1 MTQLLDRSASAR
13 RGLSSVHQIP
23 VLGRFLTWLSP
34 DYGGLVGAVCFFCWS
49 LTPTL
54 LPRTWIYQAMVS
66 GLTATI
72 GYALGVL
79 LAWVV
84 RLVLRRVRPD
94 LLTPSRRTRL
104 IAWWALG
111 VAAAVAVTWYLADN
125 AAWQSELRALMDVE
139 SPGPNH
145 YLLILLVAGAIFVVF
160 LALARLLRGASRRLR
175 RFFARWVPPQVAL
188 VASVLVVGGIAFW
201 SWTGLLYPTL
211 LGVANDAFAAVN
223 METEAGNNAPGSA
236 THSGG
241 PGSLVTWDSL
251 GRKGREFVSSGP
263 TVGELTDFSGV
274 AALDPVR
281 AYVGMDSAETPAGL
295 ASLAVRELERAGG
308 FDRDVLVVVTT
319 TGTGWVDGAAADALE
334 YLYNGD
340 SAIVALQYS
349 YLPSWI
355 SFVADQEQVRLAGRA
370 LFEAVHEA
378 WLERPPSQRPKLIVY
393 GESLGALGSAAAFDS
408 LDDLRS
414 KVDGALW
421 VGAPSRHSLRRE
433 LTAQRDPGSPARLPV
448 VDGGQEVKFWGGW
461 QEPLDLE
468 FGPGGPCKTDE
479 ALGDRRSPRSVQ
491 GGGQLEGVRD
501 PCMTRPPEEHGPP
514 VVFLQHASDP
524 VTLWSWDLMFERPE
538 WIDEEHGPD
547 VLPTLDWYPF
557 VTFWQVTADMALS
570 ATVPAGHGHNYGGE
584 LVDAWLAVAPPE
596 DWPAGRTEE
605 LRDMVHSFQDQKT
618 GPFG

>member
-1 MTQLLDRSASAR
+1 MTQLLDRGASVR
-13 RGLSSVHQIP
+13 RGLPSVREIP
-23 VLGRFLTWLSP
+23 VLGRFLSWLRP
-34 DYGGLVGAVCFFCWS
+34 DYGGLIGAACFFCWS

-54 LPRTWIYQAMVS
+54 LPRTWIYQALVS

-79 LAWVV
+79 IGWVV
-84 RLVLRRVRPD
+84 RLFVRRMRPE
-94 LLTPSRRTRL
+94 LLAPSRRTQL
-104 IAWWALG
+104 IAWWGLAG
-111 VAAAVAVTWYLADN
+111 MTAAAVAWYLADN
-125 AAWQSELRALMDVE
+125 AAWQTELRALMDVE

-145 YLLILLVAGAIFVVF
+145 YLLILLVAGAVFVVF
-160 LALARLLRGASRRLR
+160 LALARLVRGASRRLR
-175 RFFARWVPPQVAL
+175 RFFARWVPPAVAL
-188 VASVLVVGGIAFW
+188 VASVLCVGGLTFW

-223 METEAGNNAPGSA
+223 METEAGNNAPGSV

-241 PGSLVTWDSL
+241 PGSLVTWASL

-263 TVGELTDFSGV
+263 TVDELTVFSGRP
-274 AALDPVR
+274 ALDPVR

-308 FDRDVLVVVTT
+308 FNRQVLVVVTT

-355 SFVADQEQVRLAGRA
+355 SFVADQEQVRLAGQA

-378 WLERPPSQRPKLIVY
+378 WLERLPSQRPKLIVY
-393 GESLGALGSAAAFDS
+393 GESLGAMGSASAFDS

-421 VGAPSRHSLRRE
+421 VGSPSRHSLRTE
-433 LTAQRDPGSPARLPV
+433 LTARRDPGSPARLPV
-448 VDGGQEVKFWGGW
+448 VDGGREVKFWGGW

-468 FGPGGPCKTDE
+468 FDE
-479 ALGDRRSPRSVQ
+479 
-491 GGGQLEGVRD
+491 
-501 PCMTRPPEEHGPP
+501 GPP
-514 VVFLQHASDP
+514 VLFLQHASDP
-524 VTLWSWDLMFERPE
+524 VTLWSWDLMFEQPE

-547 VLPTLDWYPF
+547 VLPSLDWYPF

-584 LVDAWLAVAPPE
+584 LVDAWLAVAPPD
-596 DWPAGRTEE
+596 DWPAERTEE

>member
-1 MTQLLDRSASAR
+1 MTQLLDRGLAR
-13 RGLSSVHQIP
+13 GRSLPSVLDVP
-23 VLGRFLTWLSP
+23 VLGRFLVWLRP
-34 DYGGLVGAVCFFCWS
+34 DYAGLIGAVCFFCWS

-79 LAWVV
+79 IGWLV
-84 RLVLRRVRPD
+84 RLVLRRARPE
-94 LLTPSRRTRL
+94 LLTPSRRARL
-104 IAWWALG
+104 IAWWG
-111 VAAAVAVTWYLADN
+111 VGVVAAVAIAWYLADN
-125 AAWQSELRALMDVE
+125 AAWQTQLRALMDVE
-139 SPGPNH
+139 NPGPNH

-160 LALARLLRGASRRLR
+160 LALARLLRAASRRLR

-188 VASVLVVGGIAFW
+188 VASVLCVGGLATW
-201 SWTGLLYPTL
+201 SWTGLLYPSL
-211 LGVANDAFAAVN
+211 LDVANDAFAAVN
-223 METEAGNNAPGSA
+223 METEAGNNAPSSP

-263 TVGELTDFSGV
+263 TVDELTAFSGRP
-274 AALDPVR
+274 ALDPVR

-355 SFVADQEQVRLAGRA
+355 SFVADQEQVQLAGRA
-370 LFEAVHEA
+370 LFEAVQEA
-378 WLERPPSQRPKLIVY
+378 WLERPPDERPKLLVY
-393 GESLGALGSAAAFDS
+393 GESLGAMGSASAFDS

-421 VGAPSRHSLRRE
+421 VGSPSRHALRRE
-433 LTAQRDPGSPARLPV
+433 LTAERDDGSPARLPV
-448 VDGGQEVKFWGGW
+448 VDGGAEVKFWGGW

-468 FGPGGPCKTDE
+468 FD
-479 ALGDRRSPRSVQ
+479 D
-491 GGGQLEGVRD
+491 
-501 PCMTRPPEEHGPP
+501 GPP
-514 VVFLQHASDP
+514 VLFLQHASDP

-547 VLPTLDWYPF
+547 VLPSLDWYPF

-584 LVDAWLAVAPPE
+584 LVDAWLAVAPPD
-596 DWPAGRTEE
+596 DWPADRTEE

>member
-1 MTQLLDRSASAR
+1 MTQLLDRGTSVR
-13 RGLSSVHQIP
+13 RGLPSVREIP
-23 VLGRFLTWLSP
+23 VLGRFLTWLRP
-34 DYGGLVGAVCFFCWS
+34 DYGGLIGAACFFCWS

-84 RLVLRRVRPD
+84 RLVVRRVRPD
-94 LLTPSRRTRL
+94 WLAPSRRTRL
-104 IAWWALG
+104 IAWWGLAG
-111 VAAAVAVTWYLADN
+111 TAAVAVAWYLSDN
-125 AAWQSELRALMDVE
+125 AAWQTELRALMDVE

-160 LALARLLRGASRRLR
+160 LALARLLRGVSRRLR

-188 VASVLVVGGIAFW
+188 VASVLCVGGVAFW

-223 METEAGNNAPGSA
+223 METEAGNNAPDSA

-263 TVGELTDFSGV
+263 TADELTRFSGSP
-274 AALDPVR
+274 ALDPVR

-308 FDRDVLVVVTT
+308 FDRQVLVVVTT

-355 SFVADQEQVRLAGRA
+355 SFVADQEQVQVAGRA
-370 LFEAVHEA
+370 LFEAVREA
-378 WLERPPSQRPKLIVY
+378 WLERPPSQRPKLVVY
-393 GESLGALGSAAAFDS
+393 GESLGAMGSAAAFDS
-408 LDDLRS
+408 LDDLRG

-421 VGAPSRHSLRRE
+421 VGSPGGHALRAE
-433 LTAQRDPGSPARLPV
+433 LTAEREAGTPARLPV
-448 VDGGQEVKFWGGW
+448 VDGGRYVKFWGGW
-461 QEPLDLE
+461 QEPLDLD
-468 FGPGGPCKTDE
+468 FDE
-479 ALGDRRSPRSVQ
+479 D
-491 GGGQLEGVRD
+491 
-501 PCMTRPPEEHGPP
+501 PP
-514 VVFLQHASDP
+514 VLFLQHASDP

-547 VLPTLDWYPF
+547 VLPSLDWYPF

-584 LVDAWLAVAPPE
+584 LVDAWLAVVPPD
-596 DWPAGRTEE
+596 DWPAERTEE

>member
-1 MTQLLDRSASAR
+1 M
-13 RGLSSVHQIP
+13 
-23 VLGRFLTWLSP
+23 LGRFVGWLRP
-34 DYGGLVGAVCFFCWS
+34 DYGGLIGAACFFCWS

-79 LAWVV
+79 LAWLV
-84 RLVLRRVRPD
+84 RLVLRRARPRW
-94 LLTPSRRTRL
+94 LTPPRRTRL
-104 IAWWALG
+104 VAWWGLG
-111 VAAAVAVTWYLADN
+111 VTAAAAVAWYLASN
-125 AAWQSELRALMDVE
+125 AAWQTELRTLMDVE

-175 RFFARWVPPQVAL
+175 RFFARWVPPVVAL
-188 VASVLVVGGIAFW
+188 VASVLSVGGLAFW
-201 SWTGLLYPTL
+201 SWTGLLYPSL

-223 METEAGNNAPGSA
+223 METEAGNNAPSSA

-263 TVGELTDFSGV
+263 TVDELTAFSGEP
-274 AALDPVR
+274 ALDPVR

-308 FDRDVLVVVTT
+308 FDRAVLVVVTT

-370 LFEAVHEA
+370 LFDAVHDA
-378 WLERPPSQRPKLIVY
+378 WRERPPSQRPKLIVY
-393 GESLGALGSAAAFDS
+393 GESLGAMGSAAAFDS

-421 VGAPSRHSLRRE
+421 VGSPSRHSLRTE
-433 LTAQRDPGSPARLPV
+433 LTAARDPGTPSRLPV
-448 VDGGQEVKFWGGW
+448 YDGGREVRFWGGW

-468 FGPGGPCKTDE
+468 FGPGGACKTV
-479 ALGDRRSPRSVQ
+479 RRWGAEGLPEPSAQ
-491 GGGQLEGVRD
+491 GGVQLEGVRD
-501 PCMTRPPEEHGPP
+501 PCTTRPPEEHGPP
-514 VVFLQHASDP
+514 VLFLQHASDP
-524 VTLWSWDLMFERPE
+524 VTLWSWDLLLERPE

-570 ATVPAGHGHNYGGE
+570 ATVPVGHGHNYGGE
-584 LVDAWLAVAPPE
+584 LVDAWLAVAPPD
-596 DWPAGRTEE
+596 DWPAGRTQE

>member
-1 MTQLLDRSASAR
+1 MVPVTQLLDRAAPGG
-13 RGLSSVHQIP
+13 RGLPSVRRIP
-23 VLGRFLTWLSP
+23 VLGRFLTWLDP
-34 DYGGLVGAVCFFCWS
+34 DYGGLVGAACFFCWS

-79 LAWVV
+79 LAWLV
-84 RLVLRRVRPD
+84 RLVVRRARPA

-104 IAWWALG
+104 IAWCGLG
-111 VAAAVAVTWYLADN
+111 VTAAAAVAWYLAAN
-125 AAWQSELRALMDVE
+125 AAWQTELRTLMDVE

-145 YLLILLVAGAIFVVF
+145 YLLILLVAVAIFVVF
-160 LALARLLRGASRRLR
+160 LALARLVRGASRRLR
-175 RFFARWVPPQVAL
+175 RYFARWVPPQVAL
-188 VASVLVVGGIAFW
+188 VASVLCVGGLTFW

-211 LGVANDAFAAVN
+211 LDVANDAFAAVN
-223 METEAGNNAPGSA
+223 METEAGNNAPASA

-263 TVGELTDFSGV
+263 TADELTAFSGRP
-274 AALDPVR
+274 ALDPVR

-308 FDRDVLVVVTT
+308 FDRQVLVVVTT

-340 SAIVALQYS
+340 TAIVSLQYS

-355 SFVADQEQVRLAGRA
+355 SFVADQQQVRLAGRA
-370 LFEAVHEA
+370 LFDAVHDA
-378 WLERPPSQRPKLIVY
+378 WLERPPSERPKLIVY
-393 GESLGALGSAAAFDS
+393 GESLGAMGSAAAFDS

-421 VGAPSRHSLRRE
+421 VGSPSRHSLRTE
-433 LTAQRDPGSPARLPV
+433 LTAARDPGSPARLPV
-448 VDGGQEVKFWGGW
+448 YDGGSEVKFWGGW
-461 QEPLDLE
+461 QEPMDLE
-468 FGPGGPCKTDE
+468 F
-479 ALGDRRSPRSVQ
+479 
-491 GGGQLEGVRD
+491 
-501 PCMTRPPEEHGPP
+501 EEQGPP
-514 VVFLQHASDP
+514 VLFLQHASDP
-524 VTLWSWDLMFERPE
+524 VTLWSWDLLFERPE

-584 LVDAWLAVAPPE
+584 LVDAWLAVAPPA